1 MATTKDPQKQKNT
14 QKDQTKINRSEFLR
28 KTYED
33 VWQDR
38 RVEERART
46 ASDQP
51 SRIDKPLRADALSKN
66 SDRLQKL
73 PTSRNTVQVT
83 TWVKKPISLMVQ
95 KRASEWQVSRS
106 RASARLI
113 ELGLESDLLAANSN
127 LLVQAV
133 RETIATECRKFFARL
148 SGILFRMYLLLSQ
161 TVHLQR
167 HQVARSGLQKRLT
180 PEQVE
185 KIIKWSKQQA
195 KSDVTH
201 KTGTA
206 EQELDQAVSLWLE
219 QFDEPTGERGES
231 N

>member
-1 MATTKDPQKQKNT
+1 MATTKDPQNKKNNT
-14 QKDQTKINRSEFLR
+14 TKTNRSEFLR

-38 RVEERART
+38 IAKKRDRT
-46 ASDQP
+46 ASSQP
-51 SRIDKPLRADALSKN
+51 SRANQSTRSQALGKN
-66 SDRLQKL
+66 SDRLQKH
-73 PTSRNTVQVT
+73 PISRRTVNAIA
-83 TWVKKPISLMVQ
+83 WVEKPISVLIDN
-95 KRASEWQVSRS
+95 KAREWQVSRS
-106 RASARLI
+106 RATARLI

-133 RETIATECRKFFARL
+133 REAIGTECRRFFARL

-180 PEQVE
+180 PDQVE
-185 KIIKWSKQQA
+185 KIIAWSKRQA

-206 EQELDQAVSLWLE
+206 EQELDQAGSLWLE
-219 QFDEPTGERGES
+219 QFDENTPTGERGQS